1 MVAESKKHICPNCDQ
16 EFNKEFE
23 YCPHCGQKNSKQRIG
38 LKDFISDYLA
48 ANFNFDSKIITT
60 LKLLLIKPA
69 YLTKEFFRGRQTKYI
84 PPIRLYLFISL
95 AYFFIFSIGLPS
107 SNEIVDDSNDNDRI
121 ENNINN
127 TENGL
132 RIDSSGISLNFGN
145 PSDEIADTTEADTSY
160 NIVQQYFKDKSELLN
175 SKIVAA
181 QLYENLKKYL
191 SSGMFFLLPFV
202 ALILSLIFFRKKYYI
217 ENLLFVVH
225 LQSLIFLIGVFFG
238 IIQFVFDSTW
248 ITIIEA
254 LLLVYISF
262 LWIRE
267 YYELSIG
274 QTIFRQFIFYLLYLI
289 LFIIYIIGLFFF
301 SIILL

>member
-1 MVAESKKHICPNCDQ
+1 MTEKNNIHTCPNCD
-16 EFNKEFE
+16 KEFDKDFD
-23 YCPHCGQKNSKQRIG
+23 YCPYCGQKKSKQRIG
-38 LKDFISDYLA
+38 LKNFISDYLS
-48 ANFNFDSKIITT
+48 ANFNFDSKIFLT
-60 LKLLLIKPA
+60 LKLLLLKPA
-69 YLTKEFFRGRQTKYI
+69 FLTKEFFRGRQSKYI

-107 SNEIVDDSNDNDRI
+107 SSEIVDNQNENDSI
-121 ENNINN
+121 ENSINN
-127 TENGL
+127 KENGL
-132 RIDSSGISLNFGN
+132 LIDSSGISLNFGS
-145 PSDEIADTTEADTSY
+145 PSNEIADTTEADTSY

-175 SKIVAA
+175 SKIAAA

-202 ALILSLIFFRKKYYI
+202 ALILSLMFFRKKYYI

-238 IIQFVFDSTW
+238 IIQLIFDSTW
-248 ITIIEA
+248 ITIIET
-254 LLLVYISF
+254 LLLIYISF

-274 QTIFRQFIFYLLYLI
+274 QTILRQLIFYLFYLI